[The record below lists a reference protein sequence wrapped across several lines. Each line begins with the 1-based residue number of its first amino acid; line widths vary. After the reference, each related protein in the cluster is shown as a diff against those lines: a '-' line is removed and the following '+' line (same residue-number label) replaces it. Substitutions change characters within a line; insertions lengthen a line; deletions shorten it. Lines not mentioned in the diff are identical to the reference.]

1 MKLRGKMNGDGD
13 KEEARMQL
21 FHTTQGKTVRQWNT
35 SKKGNNEKGIK
46 ISTQNSFLSKD
57 FLL

>member
-46 ISTQNSFLSKD
+46 MATQNSFLSNN

>member
-21 FHTTQGKTVRQWNT
+21 FHTTRGKTVRQWNT

-46 ISTQNSFLSKD
+46 MATQNSFLSKD